1 MDAQVM
7 QYDKYD
13 GGDLTFELDF
23 TKSDSIWNSDVVISD
38 WSGTAYEFAFV
49 TKKPAVFINT
59 PMKVNNPEYEKLGIV
74 PKEIELRDRI
84 GIQLMPEALAG
95 GPGDRKPAGAAGGI
109 CGKNIR
115 HTGRDDCQFRQE
127 RRGRRTIYYRQIEV
141 RNGRKKIS

>member
-1 MDAQVM
+1 MDALVM

-95 GPGDRKPAGAAGGI
+95 AARAIESLLERQEEYAEKISAILDETIANFGRSGEAGGQYI
-109 CGKNIR
+109 IDR
-115 HTGRDDCQFRQE
+115 LR
-127 RRGRRTIYYRQIEV
+127 
-141 RNGRKKIS
+141 